1 MTTNLSKGG
10 SRWPT
15 GTDYARAI
23 QHAET
28 AFSDVLLKASSVAT
42 NTMGMP
48 LVASGQNAVVFLLRA
63 QGNDQAVRC
72 FTTPPTD
79 GSRRYQAL
87 TSHLATSPPTA
98 MTAARWLDDGIRVDD
113 NPWPVVVMPW
123 VEGKPFNLVVE
134 DLADDHAALGR
145 MADAWVGMVVELQ
158 AADVTHGDLQHGNV
172 LVRDDGKFC
181 LVDLDGSWVPTMPVG
196 APDETGHPNY
206 QHPRRSTA
214 QWARYGDSFSALL
227 VETGLR
233 ALAAD
238 SSLERFLTGENVIF
252 NRQDLLDTNR
262 ELWTALEGSPDAEVV
277 RLVGVLKART
287 ANHPDTSMLPF
298 TELRSGQIAAP
309 SLPTFGA
316 VGSSLPSLGGTAK
329 ATDNSWWQGS
339 AGGAPSVLTPLS
351 GLPLAGSTA
360 SPTTAAAA
368 TAPVTPLITAAPI
381 ANVERPNPAVVSTA
395 SGAATTA
402 APTSTGK
409 RGIGALLG
417 RDAATAGAIGG
428 GIAALLGSVIAGII
442 NLRLPDTARTAVFI
456 ALVPM
461 LIGAFVVSWQAIV
474 VGAYPAARRRSAIGG
489 GLGAAAGLVALLP
502 ANVIYQ
508 GADRVTNLVK
518 IPGTTLSQLFFYQNP
533 LRSAFAWMIVA
544 ALVGV
549 LVGALNGLKA
559 SFAAGLGGAVAG
571 FLGGLLFGAKV
582 AEFQGHQ
589 LLVRGLDPST
599 IVIVTAIGVV
609 IGFAVGATT
618 KAVSRGRLIII
629 EGRHQGMET
638 LLPAKRGTIGSASK
652 NTLVLVGDNA
662 VAANHVAIDLT
673 GAHPNLIVDAA
684 QDPIRVNGI
693 ETKKAELKDGDVL
706 TIGASF
712 VRFEWKGSDA

>member
-1 MTTNLSKGG
+1 
-10 SRWPT
+10 
-15 GTDYARAI
+15 
-23 QHAET
+23 
-28 AFSDVLLKASSVAT
+28 
-42 NTMGMP
+42 
-48 LVASGQNAVVFLLRA
+48 
-63 QGNDQAVRC
+63 
-72 FTTPPTD
+72 
-79 GSRRYQAL
+79 
-87 TSHLATSPPTA
+87 
-98 MTAARWLDDGIRVDD
+98 
-113 NPWPVVVMPW
+113 MPW
-123 VEGKPFNLVVE
+123 VEGKPFNRVVE
-134 DLADDHAALGR
+134 DLADDQAALGR

-158 AADVTHGDLQHGNV
+158 AADVTHGDLQHGIV
-172 LVRDDGKFC
+172 LVRDDGEFC

-238 SSLERFLTGENVIF
+238 ASLERFLTGENVIF

-262 ELWTALEGSPDAEVV
+262 ELWTALEGSPDPEVV

-298 TELRSGQIAAP
+298 TELRNGQIAAP

-316 VGSSLPSLGGTAK
+316 VGSSLPSLGGAANTS
-329 ATDNSWWQGS
+329 DNSWWQGS
-339 AGGAPSVLTPLS
+339 AGSAPSVLAPLS
-351 GLPLAGSTA
+351 RLPLTGSTA
-360 SPTTAAAA
+360 PSPATTAAAA
-368 TAPVTPLITAAPI
+368 AAPVTTLITSAPASSVEKPDKAVATAA
-381 ANVERPNPAVVSTA
+381 NS
-395 SGAATTA
+395 SAAIA
-402 APTSTGK
+402 APTSSGK

-417 RDAATAGAIGG
+417 KDAATSGAVGG
-428 GIAALLGSVIAGII
+428 GVAALLGSVIAGII
-442 NLRLPDTARTAVFI
+442 NLALPDTAKTVVFI
-456 ALVPM
+456 GLVPL

-474 VGAYPAARRRSAIGG
+474 AGAYQAARRRAAIGS

-502 ANVIYQ
+502 ANLIYQ
-508 GADRVTNLVK
+508 GANRVTDAVK
-518 IPGTTLSQLFFYQNP
+518 VLGTTLSQLFYYQNP

-618 KAVSRGRLIII
+618 KAVSRGQLTII

-638 LLPAKRGTIGSASK
+638 LLPAKRGTIGSASN

-673 GAHPNLIVDAA
+673 GTHPNLMVDAA
-684 QDPIRVNGI
+684 HDPIRVNGI
-693 ETKKAELKDGDVL
+693 ETKKAELKDGDAL

-712 VRFEWKGSDA
+712 VRFEWKGNDA